1 MNLSLKERIEEMS
14 ITVEQ
19 KSKIVA
25 ELLNGTYVSIKEIVP
40 VKHEMSKPTLVTNG
54 VHIQYG
60 VMIGITGDVKGQLV
74 LEGSASVFGGIG
86 EIMFG
91 MPLEGEMLHSFS
103 GELGNMIAGRLS
115 TAIANKGINT
125 DITSPTILQGDTKLL
140 GHKQALSVR
149 FVFESIGEMDIYLLL
164 D

>member
-1 MNLSLKERIEEMS
+1 MS

-40 VKHEMSKPTLVTNG
+40 VTHEMSKPRLATNG
-54 VHIQYG
+54 VHITYG

-74 LEGSASVFGGIG
+74 LEGSPKVFGGIG
-86 EIMFG
+86 EKMFG

-115 TAIANKGINT
+115 TEVSNKGINT

-140 GHKQALSVR
+140 GHKQALNVTFS
-149 FVFESIGEMDIYLLL
+149 FEEIGEIEIYLLL